1 MTDNQNMNKAS
12 MKDVQQQQ
20 QDSKYLCLFVR
31 FSVVSSRLMA
41 FKTDELPFSK
51 TFAN

>member
-1 MTDNQNMNKAS
+1 MYNNNNTFYS
-12 MKDVQQQQ
+12 RQQVFV
-20 QDSKYLCLFVR
+20 LFVR

-41 FKTDELPFSK
+41 FKTDELAFSK